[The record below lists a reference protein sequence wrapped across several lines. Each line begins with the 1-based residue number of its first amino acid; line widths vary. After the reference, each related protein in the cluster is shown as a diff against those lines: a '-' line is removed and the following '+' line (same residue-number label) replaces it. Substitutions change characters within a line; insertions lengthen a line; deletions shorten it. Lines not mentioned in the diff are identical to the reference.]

1 MDLGANQS
9 RIPIPNELMANSSG
23 LLRTVAAVRIAASAF
38 FLLFGEYK
46 LAGPEFAYGGFQSYL
61 QAYIANSAVSFY
73 RPVLSSIILPHAV
86 FFAFV
91 VGIVELFV
99 GISLLIGLWVR
110 PASIVGSLFLV
121 NMVLATWWAPGR
133 GAPLWRYFGAELDHI
148 PLLLLLIVFYA
159 ADAGRVWG
167 LDGHVRH

>member
-1 MDLGANQS
+1 
-9 RIPIPNELMANSSG
+9 MANSSG
-23 LLRTVAAVRIAASAF
+23 LLRTVASVRIAASVF

-46 LAGPEFAYGGFQSYL
+46 VAGPGFAHGGFQSYL
-61 QAYIANSAVSFY
+61 QDYIANSAVSFY

-86 FFAFV
+86 FFGYV

-110 PASIVGSLFLV
+110 PASVVGILFLV

-133 GAPLWRYFGAELDHI
+133 GVPLWRYFGAELDHL

-167 LDGHVRH
+167 LDGLLRH